1 MLSPAPHPLDIFRS
15 TKVTTVL
22 GLIQPLGLSG
32 NLTCLAALRFWAV
45 ALGPAIVRT
54 RNKKLSAME
63 ALAWRRRTDGGAT
76 TPAYRQALLK
86 FLLAHYPE
94 QNQSRRRTFR
104 VEVERKKMP
113 DPEEDPVSPSAQK
126 SAFKPVD
133 SDQFQIGTRSFSS
146 PKTRVVTEPRYLDLI
161 WTTARYCWPDDLH
174 LWLALLQRRQ

>member
-1 MLSPAPHPLDIFRS
+1 MMLSPAPHPLDIFRS

-54 RNKKLSAME
+54 RNKELSAME
-63 ALAWRRRTDGGAT
+63 ALAWRRRTHGGAT

-133 SDQFQIGTRSFSS
+133 SNQFQIGTR
-146 PKTRVVTEPRYLDLI
+146 RRPRE
-161 WTTARYCWPDDLH
+161 LH
-174 LWLALLQRRQ
+174 PIASES